1 MFASPAAYA
10 AGVAPADRQT
20 RQGRRGNPAP
30 VRRAPG
36 TGHGITDPVGE
47 AGGGDAEEARGL
59 DIEGEDRS
67 WDGK

>member
-1 MFASPAAYA
+1 MSDLEF
-10 AGVAPADRQT
+10 
-20 RQGRRGNPAP
+20 PAP
-30 VRRAPG
+30 VPISGRLAVAQFQSLNG
-36 TGHGITDPVGE
+36 VGE